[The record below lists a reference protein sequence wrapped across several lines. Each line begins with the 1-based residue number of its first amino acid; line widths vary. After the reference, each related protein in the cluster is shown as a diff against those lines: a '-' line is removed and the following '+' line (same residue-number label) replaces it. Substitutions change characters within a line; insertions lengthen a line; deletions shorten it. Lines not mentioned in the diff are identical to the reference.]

1 MILSTASGIDRA
13 IVYCSTKYIGST
25 LQLVGTETAIA
36 AMTDIE
42 ILIPAEDFEYPA
54 AYDYSGNW
62 SDLVNGGTTIL
73 INSDNRTYSFDGA
86 AVVLVSKT
94 VDEAV
99 GIAWVR

>member
-1 MILSTASGIDRA
+1 MLISTASGIARE
-13 IVYCSTKYIGST
+13 IVYCSTNYVGST

-42 ILIPAEDFEYPA
+42 IQIPAEDFNYPD
-54 AYDYSGNW
+54 AYDYSGDW
-62 SDLVNGGTTIL
+62 SDLINGGTTIL
-73 INSDNRTYSFDGA
+73 INSDNRAYTFDGA